1 MRSIGNFR
9 RKERSVFN
17 MKIKKQHFYFVRNC
31 IMQPASCRSVHQTA
45 CHFPPER
52 AGILRDYPPCAGIFL
67 SGKHRAAFSSFAGR
81 QTLLICLTTLV
92 TLLLVWKYL
101 TLPGGKRFVPMRLCM
116 LLIISGA
123 VGNLIDRVSR
133 NYVVDFIYFV
143 PIDFPKFNVADIYI
157 TVGVAVLAVLL
168 FFIIRMKSWNRCLR
182 YAQRTARIKAFLYA
196 GMTRPSYQLWLTCY
210 RKIEMAQK
218 ID

>member
-1 MRSIGNFR
+1 MTDPVIILRSIGNFR

-17 MKIKKQHFYFVRNC
+17 MKIKKQHLILSVIALCSLLLADQYTKRLAISHLKGQESFVIIRRVLEFSYLEN
-31 IMQPASCRSVHQTA
+31 T
-45 CHFPPER
+45 
-52 AGILRDYPPCAGIFL
+52 G
-67 SGKHRAAFSSFAGR
+67 AAFSSFAGR
-81 QTLLICLTTLV
+81 QTLLICLTALV

-101 TLPGGKRFVPMRLCM
+101 TLPVGKRFVPMRLCI
-116 LLIISGA
+116 LLIMSGA

-168 FFIIRMKSWNRCLR
+168 FFYYTDEELEPLLTLR
-182 YAQRTARIKAFLYA
+182 AKN
-196 GMTRPSYQLWLTCY
+196 SS
-210 RKIEMAQK
+210 
-218 ID
+218 D

>member
-17 MKIKKQHFYFVRNC
+17 MKIKKQHLILSVIALCSLLLADQYTKRLAISHLKGQESFVIIRRVLEFSYLEN
-31 IMQPASCRSVHQTA
+31 T
-45 CHFPPER
+45 
-52 AGILRDYPPCAGIFL
+52 G
-67 SGKHRAAFSSFAGR
+67 AAFSSFAGR

-168 FFIIRMKSWNRCLR
+168 FFYYTDEELEP
-182 YAQRTARIKAFLYA
+182 L
-196 GMTRPSYQLWLTCY
+196 LTLCA
-210 RKIEMAQK
+210 KNSP
-218 ID
+218 D